1 MELWANCVQRLS
13 ECNRL
18 GVAVGTGQSWAP
30 ICLNKEAACFVS
42 SSLKRVESV
51 ELRAAEPTRMRRYF
65 WILLPFCRRHTWKS
79 LFWRW
84 RLVWHGPG
92 TWVPVPHCP
101 YHLKR
106 FETEAW
112 FMRITMIRIPRC
124 GMLKHQTT
132 LGTDDRQLV
141 RPTFWNSYTTLRQLR
156 LRRHDYRDS
165 FGSSCGYWYSILL
178 YTVYIVDKGYMVYQA
193 LVYVSPS
200 CPLGRRYICVQCTVL
215 CTYNMF
221 SVWSVPA
228 QKQCQV
234 LQHGA
239 CLGIGAVLG
248 CVCSGAVCSKGML
261 CYAAQ
266 LSEVFCVW
274 QQLMNESMTNS
285 HRLCGCPRL
294 HTLLECDR
302 FIDHSASLKI
312 IIDFGFIL
320 VTFVTFVKRI
330 KSSDLLDTTDSYHS
344 SQFLTASEI

>member
-1 MELWANCVQRLS
+1 MGQGLEFQYLIVPITSNVSRPRPDSCESLWSGYQ
-13 ECNRL
+13 
-18 GVAVGTGQSWAP
+18 GVGCWSTKQPWEQMTDNLWG
-30 ICLNKEAACFVS
+30 
-42 SSLKRVESV
+42 
-51 ELRAAEPTRMRRYF
+51 
-65 WILLPFCRRHTWKS
+65 LPF
-79 LFWRW
+79 
-84 RLVWHGPG
+84 G
-92 TWVPVPHCP
+92 TATQRSGNWG
-101 YHLKR
+101 
-106 FETEAW
+106 FED
-112 FMRITMIRIPRC
+112 MIIE
-124 GMLKHQTT
+124 T
-132 LGTDDRQLV
+132 V
-141 RPTFWNSYTTLRQLR
+141 
-156 LRRHDYRDS
+156 